1 MEENVSYI
9 DGITLIKSKDEKG
22 KEDSITFTLSFGL
35 KGLIRNQLTQKN
47 WERAYNKHDN
57 FLRITINLNIK
68 INGRV
73 INTVKLIR
81 KAIFFWTRNPKID
94 HRIWIMIVKDETPF
108 YPLEEEEARKML
120 FDIEK
125 DIEIERKYFK
135 KGKNDIA
142 ILVKISWSKHDF
154 IDKQIIEKESRTVQI
169 DIT

>member
-1 MEENVSYI
+1 MKQPPNSIDVQNV
-9 DGITLIKSKDEKG
+9 
-22 KEDSITFTLSFGL
+22 
-35 KGLIRNQLTQKN
+35 
-47 WERAYNKHDN
+47 
-57 FLRITINLNIK
+57 
-68 INGRV
+68 V
-73 INTVKLIR
+73 ILG
-81 KAIFFWTRNPKID
+81 
-94 HRIWIMIVKDETPF
+94 
-108 YPLEEEEARKML
+108 EEEARKML

>member
-9 DGITLIKSKDEKG
+9 DGPALIKSKDAKE

-108 YPLEEEEARKML
+108 YPLEEEEARKLL
-120 FDIEK
+120 FDFEK

-135 KGKNDIA
+135 KGRNNIA
-142 ILVKISWSKHDF
+142 ILVKLSWGKHDF
-154 IDKQIIEKESRTVQI
+154 IDKQMIEKETKIEEI
-169 DIT
+169 DLI